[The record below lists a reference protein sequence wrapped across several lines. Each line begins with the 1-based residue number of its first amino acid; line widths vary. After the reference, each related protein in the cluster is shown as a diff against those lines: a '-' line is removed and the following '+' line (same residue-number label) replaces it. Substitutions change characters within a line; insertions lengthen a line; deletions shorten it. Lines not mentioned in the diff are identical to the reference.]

1 MSKRAWIIFAVIC
14 VVVLGGLIYFSNRN
28 RIDVSN
34 VDTSAVQPASE
45 LSGNIAD
52 NAFGKK
58 DSKVVLIEYGDYQC
72 PGCSSAFPTVK
83 KLSEKY
89 KDQIAFVFRNF
100 PIASKHPNARAAASA
115 AEAAGLQGKFW
126 EMHNMLYENQ
136 AAWQGLSTADRG
148 PAFVSYAKQLGLNE
162 EQFKKDTESTGVSN
176 KINFDQAVGKKAGAD
191 ATPTFILNGK
201 KFSEQ
206 DWSTEEAFEN
216 KLKDAMKENNIPI
229 PE

>member
-34 VDTSAVQPASE
+34 VDTSAVQQASE

-52 NAFGKK
+52 NTFGKK

-72 PGCSSAFPTVK
+72 PGCGSAAPTVK

-126 EMHNMLYENQ
+126 EMHNILYENQ
-136 AAWQGLSTADRG
+136 AAWERLSTADRG
-148 PAFVSYAKQLGLNE
+148 PAFVSYAKQIGLNE
-162 EQFKKDTESTGVSN
+162 ERFKTDMESTSVSN

-201 KFSEQ
+201 KFGEQ

-229 PE
+229 PQ

>member
-1 MSKRAWIIFAVIC
+1 M
-14 VVVLGGLIYFSNRN
+14 LGGLVYLSSRS

-34 VDTSAVQPASE
+34 VDTNSVLSATKD
-45 LSGNIAD
+45 SGEIAD
-52 NAFGKK
+52 QVFGKK
-58 DSKVVLIEYGDYQC
+58 DSKVILIEYGDYQC
-72 PGCSSAFPTVK
+72 PGCGSAHPTVK
-83 KLSEKY
+83 KLTEKY

-136 AAWQGLSTADRG
+136 SAWENLSTTDRG
-148 PAFVSYAKQLGLNE
+148 PAFVSYAQQLGLNE
-162 EQFKKDTESTGVSN
+162 EQFKKDMESAGVSA

-191 ATPTFILNGK
+191 ATPTFTLNGK
-201 KFSEQ
+201 KFGEQ
-206 DWSTEEAFEN
+206 DWSTEENFEN
-216 KLKDAMKENNIPI
+216 NLKDAMKANDISL